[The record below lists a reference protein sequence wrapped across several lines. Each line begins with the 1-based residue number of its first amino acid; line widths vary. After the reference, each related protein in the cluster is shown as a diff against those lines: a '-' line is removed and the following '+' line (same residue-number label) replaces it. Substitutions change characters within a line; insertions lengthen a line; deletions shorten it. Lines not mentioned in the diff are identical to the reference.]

1 MLCTD
6 VSAYTVQNRW
16 IGGILLVM
24 RSAVQGWLGRMP
36 VRRSRWW
43 CRRVLGACALALAAP
58 AAAQAAAPA
67 ALTQYA
73 NGSDH
78 WARTGGVPAGYTLQA
93 TLGFLAP
100 DPIPGTAALYG
111 CASGPDHFLSLS
123 ASCEGQTVLDTE
135 GYIYSAAPTSGASS
149 ALYSCLSASTTTE
162 DHFAST
168 SPACGGAV
176 SLGLLGYVLDSA
188 PLNRYNGGVHWV
200 TTGSPPSGYGLEGT
214 LGYLISAGPD
224 TNPLWGCIQN
234 SDQFLSKDQGCEG
247 QTNLGLEGWI
257 YDDPPP
263 NVATVAV
270 YRCSVP
276 GSDHFAADDPNCE
289 GEHTEGLL
297 GYALELS
304 TPIPSA
310 AASPPATTTIPQP
323 IAPSRPRARLLH
335 VTVTFKWHWLRARTR
350 LSKILIARLPATGTV
365 HITCRGGG
373 SGCMARGVSAKL
385 RGVRRL
391 IRSLTGR
398 VYRAGDRISVSVT
411 APGYQPIRARITI
424 RYNKVPTTEVL

>member
-1 MLCTD
+1 M
-6 VSAYTVQNRW
+6 VQNRW
-16 IGGILLVM
+16 IGGILSVM
-24 RSAVQGWLGRMP
+24 RGGVRAWIGRTP
-36 VRRSRWW
+36 VGSSRFW
-43 CRRVLGACALALAAP
+43 CRVLGACVTALAVP
-58 AAAQAAAPA
+58 AAAQAAASA

-73 NGSDH
+73 NGTDH
-78 WARTGGVPAGYTLQA
+78 WARTGAVPAAYTLQA

-100 DPIPGTAALYG
+100 NPIPATAALSG

-123 ASCEGQTVLDTE
+123 TSCEGQTVGAIE
-135 GYIYSAAPTSGASS
+135 GYIYSAPPTSGASS

-200 TTGSPPSGYGLEGT
+200 TTGSPPSGYSLEGT
-214 LGYLISAGPD
+214 LGYLTSAGPGA
-224 TNPLWGCIQN
+224 NPLWGCIRDN
-234 SDQFLSKDQGCEG
+234 DQFLSRDQGCEG

-257 YDDPPP
+257 YDAPPP
-263 NVATVAV
+263 NVATVAI

-289 GEHTEGLL
+289 GQHTDGLL
-297 GYALELS
+297 GYALEQP
-304 TPIPSA
+304 TPIPSPA
-310 AASPPATTTIPQP
+310 GNPPATTTIPQP

-335 VTVTFKWHWLRARTR
+335 VRVMFTWHWLRARTR
-350 LSKILIARLPATGTV
+350 LSKILITRLPRRATV
-365 HITCRGGG
+365 HITCRGRGR
-373 SGCMARGVSAKL
+373 GCAARGVSAK
-385 RGVRRL
+385 RTGVRRL

-424 RYNKVPTTEVL
+424 RYNEVPTTEVL